1 MKFSKYISLV
11 CIATLLIP
19 LLALAVS
26 AETAPVCQTY
36 DPALEGIISSYY
48 PIDREQGFIKGIAPG
63 TPAGK
68 VLSAC
73 LPGDVTLSQELVAT
87 GTVLQSPSA
96 EGKPLTMVVTGDLNG
111 DGIITITDMLMS
123 KSYLLGE
130 TLSDPALCAG
140 DVNTDGNLTI
150 TDFLQLKSHLLEQGN
165 IGVQLNPI
173 PQGDPLLVMV
183 PNASEQWQPGNDQ
196 VVRYATADE
205 AVATVSETGLI
216 TAGAAEGST
225 YVYGMDAEGM
235 LLTRTMVTVLNEP
248 LTVTLDP
255 VRKTILKEH
264 TFALIPRFNHPVSP
278 VITWTTSD
286 PAVASVDAQGN
297 VTGIHYGSAVIT
309 ATLPNGA
316 TAQANITVA
325 PPLTALST
333 ERKLYK
339 VKPNASRTISLVQVP
354 GEVGEEF
361 IWTSSDESVVT
372 VDSNGCITG
381 VSYGTAT
388 ITVTGKY
395 SGLTASCS
403 VKVCNVIQVAL
414 TFDDGPSQHTA
425 RLLNFLR
432 ENDVRVTFF
441 LVGDRLR
448 YYKNTVR
455 QEVADGHEIG
465 YHTYSHINQTT
476 LTSEKIKEDFERANA
491 ELQALTG
498 AEYTVWRTPGGAFDQ
513 RVLDAVPL
521 PHILWSSD
529 TVDYQTKNATAVCQH
544 ILNHSRDG
552 CIMLMHDLYGTTVD
566 GAIRAISIM
575 NAGDYEFV
583 TVTELLSRDGT
594 PPEPSVNY
602 RNGNS

>member
-1 MKFSKYISLV
+1 MKFLKYISLV

-19 LLALAVS
+19 LLALAAS
-26 AETAPVCQTY
+26 AEAAPACQPY
-36 DPALEGIISSYY
+36 DPALEGIVSSYY
-48 PIDREQGFIKGIAPG
+48 PIDRERGFIKGIAPG

-68 VLSAC
+68 ILSAC

-96 EGKPLTMVVTGDLNG
+96 EGRPLTMVVTGDLNG

-130 TLSDPALCAG
+130 TLSDPAVCAG

-150 TDFLQLKSHLLEQGN
+150 TDFLQLKSHLLEQGT
-165 IGVQLNPI
+165 IGVQLNPM
-173 PQGDPLLVMV
+173 PQGDPLVVMV
-183 PNASEQWQPGNDQ
+183 PNTSEQWHPGNEQ

-225 YVYGMDAEGM
+225 YVYGMDAEGT
-235 LLTRTMVTVLNEP
+235 LLTRAMVTVLNEP
-248 LTVTLDP
+248 LTIALDP
-255 VRKTILKEH
+255 VQKTIPREH

-297 VTGIHYGSAVIT
+297 VTGVHFGNAVIT

-316 TAQANITVA
+316 TAQTSITVA

-333 ERKLYK
+333 ERRLYK

-354 GEVGEEF
+354 GDTGEEF
-361 IWTSSDESVVT
+361 IWTSSDERVVT

-395 SGLTASCS
+395 SGLSASCS

-448 YYKNTVR
+448 YYKDTVR
-455 QEVADGHEIG
+455 QEVADGHEMG
-465 YHTYSHINQTT
+465 YHSYFHDNQMT
-476 LTSEKIKEDFERANA
+476 LTSERILEDFERANA
-491 ELQALTG
+491 ELMELTG
-498 AEYTVWRTPGGAFDQ
+498 AGYTVWRSPGGNFND
-513 RVLDAVPL
+513 RVLEAVPL

-529 TVDYQTKNATAVCQH
+529 TLDYQTKNATAVCQH
-544 ILNHSRDG
+544 ILNHSWDG
-552 CIMLMHDLYGTTVD
+552 CIVLMHDLYGTTVD
-566 GAIRAISIM
+566 GAIRAIAMM

-602 RNGNS
+602 RNGND